1 MRRSTDPVAAM
12 FAVAALAA
20 LACSGVAHAGC
31 TVWATPIPVGDY
43 DASVAEAVIMSADI
57 EVRCDESGVNFNLA
71 FGPSAV
77 SGSVVDRRM
86 RHGFRADTLRY
97 NLYHDSH
104 AMRLW
109 GDSDATM
116 SSGTAVHG
124 LTLVQVFARIDP
136 GQDVW
141 VGEYSD
147 EVVLTVLP

>member
-1 MRRSTDPVAAM
+1 MRRSTDPSVAV
-12 FAVAALAA
+12 FAIVLLAS
-20 LACSGVAHAGC
+20 LACCGIAHAGC

-43 DASVAEAVIMSADI
+43 DASAAEAVIMSADI
-57 EVRCDESGVNFNLA
+57 ELRCDESGVNFSLA

-86 RHGFRADTLRY
+86 RHAFRADTLRY
-97 NLYHDSH
+97 NLYHDPH

-116 SSGTAVHG
+116 SSGTAGGG
-124 LTLVQVFARIDP
+124 LTLLQVFARIDP